1 MRVSSPH
8 GTDSY
13 RAGDN
18 YAICDECGFKY
29 RRSELRKRWDG
40 LLVCRKDWEP
50 RHPQELVHSVRER
63 SRVRGARPETFHYLV
78 SDDCSSATGWTIG
91 AGWAHDSE
99 LHRFIHSSG
108 TNAISRAITGLTD
121 GESYTIQVLFEVAT
135 IGSVSISAT
144 SGVLSGDTSLDGS
157 GQATLT
163 LVSSG
168 TTETISITPTTD
180 YIGEIKLLLL
190 YEKNE

>member
-1 MRVSSPH
+1 MRITSPS
-8 GTDSY
+8 GADSY

-18 YAICDECGFKY
+18 WAICDECGFQY

-50 RHPQELVHSVRER
+50 QHPQELAHSVRER
-63 SRVRGARPETFHYLV
+63 SRVKDARPETFYYLM
-78 SDDCSSATGWTIG
+78 SDDCSSSTGWTIG
-91 AGWAHDSE
+91 AGWTHESE
-99 LHRFIHSSG
+99 IHRFYHSFG
-108 TNAISRAITGLTD
+108 TAAISRAITGLTN
-121 GESYTIQVLFEVAT
+121 GESYTVQILFEVAT

-144 SGVLSGDTSLDGS
+144 SGVLSGDTSLNGS

-163 LVSSG
+163 LVASG

-180 YIGEIKLLLL
+180 YLGDIKLFLL
-190 YEKNE
+190 YEKNT